1 MPKLTDANM
10 EVTNIKGTNF
20 QYSAAKLSSLGAS
33 EYTLVT
39 IVNDVSGS
47 VSSYKDELEKC
58 LKEIVT
64 ACRRSPRADNLM
76 VRLVTFNSSYREEHG
91 YKLLTECNP
100 DDYLGSLHVGGMT
113 ALFDATANAIAATS
127 DYAEMLAKNDFDV
140 NAIIFV
146 ITDGADNA
154 STLSANDVKK
164 EMDKALK
171 VEFLESLVS
180 VLVGVN
186 LDPQVQQLLDDFKKE
201 ANFTQYVDLGQADE
215 KKLAKLAAFVSKSIS
230 SQSNSLGKGVASN
243 QTSLTI

>member
-20 QYSAAKLSSLGAS
+20 QYSAAKLSALGAT

-47 VSSYKDELEKC
+47 VASYKDNMEKC

-76 VRLVTFNSSYREEHG
+76 IRFITFSNSYKEEHG

-100 DDYLGSLHVGGMT
+100 DDYLNSLHVGGMT
-113 ALFDATANAIAATS
+113 ALFDATANAVAATS

-140 NAIIFV
+140 NAILFV
-146 ITDGADNA
+146 MTDGADNQ
-154 STLSANDVKK
+154 STLSAKDVKK
-164 EMDKALK
+164 AIEKTMK
-171 VEFLESLVS
+171 VEYLESLVS
-180 VLVGVN
+180 VLIGVD
-186 LDPQVQQLLDDFKKE
+186 LDPSVDQFLKDFKDE
-201 ANFTQYVDLGQADE
+201 AGFTQYVDLGKADE
-215 KKLAKLAAFVSKSIS
+215 KKLAKLAEFVSKSIS
-230 SQSNSLGKGVASN
+230 SQSNSLGSGKASN